1 MLAASLQCQ
10 FARRK
15 SRQQG
20 ETTMS
25 PRTKSSRLA
34 PRTIAITPADYLVLY
49 VETGDAAYLRI
60 AAILA
65 ECDAATFAEYARVSG
80 DK

>member
-1 MLAASLQCQ
+1 
-10 FARRK
+10 
-15 SRQQG
+15 
-20 ETTMS
+20 MS
-25 PRTKSSRLA
+25 TRTKPARTA

-60 AAILA
+60 AAIMA
-65 ECDAATFAEYARVSG
+65 ECDVATFAEYARASG